1 MKTTCDLLEAVRS
14 QCQLL
19 EPDLRDQAM
28 AGIPE
33 KIAFLRLKIG
43 GASSGGGLT
52 RGPRGSSA
60 RRRRPAR
67 AAVVTPTDGKET
79 APAPFSAELDLE
91 LGAADGGEC
100 KQS

>member
-1 MKTTCDLLEAVRS
+1 MKKTCELLEAVRS

-19 EPDLRDQAM
+19 EPDLRDRTM

-67 AAVVTPTDGKET
+67 AAVVTPTDDK